1 MCVALVP
8 DRVLEYS
15 DVRRIGNGFN
25 EVTAALLFRPRR
37 LPAWVADPRVIAA
50 LGQNPLP
57 WTVRVSTFRN
67 AGSGWRQLP
76 GSSGSLEY
84 MTHIVPAPAP

>member
-1 MCVALVP
+1 MCLVLVP
-8 DRVLEYS
+8 DRVLEHS
-15 DVRRIGNGFN
+15 DVRGIGNGFT

-37 LPAWVADPRVIAA
+37 LPSWVADPRVVPA
-50 LGQNPLP
+50 LYPNPFP

-67 AGSGWRQLP
+67 DGSGWRQLP

-84 MTHIVPAPAP
+84 MTHVVRAPGP